1 MPSRLVD
8 MSRSSQDQPPPFPG
22 TTDITGARGKK
33 IDIEKTEG
41 VDVQEG
47 VIIEDGLRRAL
58 KGRHVSLI
66 SLASVI
72 GASCFYGFG
81 YALYLSGPVG
91 ALIGFGIV
99 GFMVWAL
106 MQSIG
111 EVTTMFP
118 IAGGFIE
125 HATRFVDPAFSFSM
139 AWMYYFMWSVF
150 LPSELNGAIII
161 IQYWVP
167 EEKFPLWGWILV
179 FWVFFSCLTTLGVH
193 IYGELEFY
201 LGWFKIGALALC
213 FFLSFLYNV
222 GAFGTGYIGFR
233 YWGAPYGP
241 ILHGIEGF
249 GQVFVLASAYYVGTE
264 IISLAAG
271 ETKDPRRA
279 IPQGVN
285 TVVYRILFVYMGLIF
300 FQGIICPSNSPDLLN
315 AHSTTASSPF
325 TIAFTAGGWTWS
337 ADFINAIIVV
347 AFISA
352 VNGCIYVQSRALYS
366 LALSGRAPKVF
377 ATTSKKG
384 VPYVSILTSCLWGFL
399 ALMNLKVTAGQVFSY
414 MTSVGG
420 SAAYIAWAGIILTH
434 LRVRSGLEKQGID
447 QSTYPFRAFG
457 SIWIYRFNLFLNL
470 FILFIQGFTAFESP
484 FNWRSFIAS
493 YIMIPTS
500 VVFFL
505 GYKWYHNTRWVRL
518 SEMDF
523 SGRLL
528 KDDSE
533 EEEEKKGS
541 RVARLVDRFR
551 N

>member
-1 MPSRLVD
+1 

-22 TTDITGARGKK
+22 TTDITGAGGKEL
-33 IDIEKTEG
+33 DVEKTDA

-47 VIIEDGLRRAL
+47 IIIEDGLRRAL

-125 HATRFVDPAFSFSM
+125 
-139 AWMYYFMWSVF
+139 
-150 LPSELNGAIII
+150 
-161 IQYWVP
+161 YWVP

-434 LRVRSGLEKQGID
+434 LRVRSGMEKQGID

-523 SGRLL
+523 SDRLV

-533 EEEEKKGS
+533 DEKKKES